1 MRHGFHVDILLWCN
15 YLQSFKISIKLLLDK
30 NFTLRYLA
38 MTLAFKKIKKNDTEN
53 SIAEGFMS
61 PKALEISLKY

>member
-38 MTLAFKKIKKNDTEN
+38 MTLAFKKINTEN

-61 PKALEISLKY
+61 PKAFEISSKY